1 MKKETIVR
9 SLRIGLFV
17 GMLAW
22 TVCAAP
28 SVSQRVFPQMVAMA
42 DETEE
47 ITQVSV
53 GTVLKNGDRLKLDQE
68 YHFYSL
74 NSGTV
79 TIPANTEICVVPY
92 TEAEHAL

>member
-42 DETEE
+42 DETE
-47 ITQVSV
+47 
-53 GTVLKNGDRLKLDQE
+53 L
-68 YHFYSL
+68 
-74 NSGTV
+74 
-79 TIPANTEICVVPY
+79 PY
-92 TEAEHAL
+92 QQIQKFV